1 MRLLKMKIIQLFLIV
16 IMTSAV
22 GYSQVVTIRDRE
34 DHHPIELATL
44 SSVDPPASAITN
56 SRGQAEISS
65 FAGSESIEI
74 RMVGFTPLKKSYEAI
89 RQAGFV
95 VYLDQTA
102 ISLDQVVVS
111 ATRWS
116 QPNRE
121 VPSKIATISP
131 KEVALLNPQ
140 TTADLLGSSGEVFVQ
155 KSQQG
160 GGSPMIRGFATNRVL
175 LVVDGVR
182 MNNAIFRS
190 GNLQNVISLDAFAVG
205 NTEVFFGP
213 GSVIYGSDA
222 IGGVMSFQTL
232 TPSLAVNG
240 EPLVGGNV
248 VTRFSSADGE
258 FTGHLDLN
266 VGWKK
271 WALVTSFSH
280 NRFGDLRM
288 GSNGPDDY
296 LRPNY
301 VVRQDSTDVVVT
313 NDDPEVQVPSG
324 YSQTNLMQKI
334 RFSPSDKWDLTY
346 GFHYSAS
353 TDVSR
358 YDRLL
363 RTRNGLPRSA
373 EWYYGPQKWMMNVL
387 DIGNKGA
394 TGFYD
399 QVNVRL
405 AYQYF
410 EESRHDRDLN
420 KPTRYN
426 RFEEVDAWSAN
437 IDFNKLIGEKHHL
450 YYGLEAIYNK
460 VRSAGTDEDITTGES
475 VPGPSRYPQSKWA
488 SYAAYLTYHWKISQ
502 KLNLQAGARYNLYT
516 LDSEFDTTFYP
527 FPYTTAEIDDGALT
541 GSLGMVWNPS
551 EKWALSYNLSTGFR
565 SPNVDDVGKVF
576 DSEPGSVMVPN
587 TDLQAEYAYNA
598 EIGVAKVFGEYL
610 KLDLSAYYT
619 YLDNAMVRR
628 DFTLNGEDSILYQG
642 EMSQVQAMQNAAFAT
657 VYGIQAGLEAKIP
670 AGFGVSAR
678 FNYQK
683 GEEELDDGS
692 TSPLR
697 HAAPFFGVASLTY
710 SADKLKLDL
719 YGNYSA
725 EVSYE
730 NLPPEEQGKD
740 YMYALDD
747 DGNPYS
753 PAWYTLNFK
762 AMYQITDI
770 FSVSGGVENLTDVR
784 YRPYSSGIT
793 APGRN
798 FILSLKA
805 SF

>member
-1 MRLLKMKIIQLFLIV
+1 MKIILSLTIILFISYLGNAQILTV
-16 IMTSAV
+16 K
-22 GYSQVVTIRDRE
+22 DRE
-34 DHHPIELATL
+34 DYHPIELATI
-44 SSVDPPASAITN
+44 SSNNPQASAITN
-56 SRGQAEISS
+56 ARGQADISAFRGAS
-65 FAGSESIEI
+65 AVEI
-74 RMVGFTPLKKSYEAI
+74 RMIGYKPVTRSYEML
-89 RQAGFV
+89 QKENFLL
-95 VYLDQTA
+95 YLDQTA

-116 QPNRE
+116 QPDRD
-121 VPSKIATISP
+121 VPSRITSISP
-131 KEVALLNPQ
+131 KQVTLLNPQ
-140 TTADLLGSSGEVFVQ
+140 TAADLLASSGEVFIQ
-155 KSQQG
+155 KSQLG

-182 MNNAIFRS
+182 MNSAIFRS
-190 GNLQNVISLDAFAVG
+190 GNLQNVISLDPFAIG

-232 TPSLAVNG
+232 APHFSVNG
-240 EPLVGGNV
+240 EPFVSGNA
-248 VTRFSSADGE
+248 VTRFSSADKE

-271 WALVTSFSH
+271 WAFVTSFSH
-280 NRFGDLRM
+280 FKFGDLRM
-288 GSNGPDDY
+288 GSNGTDDY
-296 LRPNY
+296 LRPFY
-301 VVRQDSTDVVVT
+301 VQRQDSMDVVIT
-313 NDDPEVQVPSG
+313 NDDPEIQVPSG
-324 YSQTNLMQKI
+324 YDQTNLMQKI
-334 RFSPSDKWDLTY
+334 RFSPNDKWDITY
-346 GFHYSAS
+346 GFHYSTT

-363 RTRNGLPRSA
+363 RTKNGLPRSA

-387 DIGNKGA
+387 NIENKA
-394 TGFYD
+394 VTALYD
-399 QVNVRL
+399 QMNIRL

-426 RFEEVDAWSAN
+426 RYEEVDAMSAN
-437 IDFNKLIGEKHHL
+437 IDFSKLMMHRHHF

-460 VRSAGTDEDITTGES
+460 VHSTGTDEDITTGEK
-475 VPGPSRYPQSKWA
+475 VPGPSRYPQSDWA
-488 SYAAYLTYHWKISQ
+488 SYAAYLTYSFKISD
-502 KLNLQAGARYNLYT
+502 NISLQAGARYNLYT
-516 LDSEFDTTFYP
+516 LDADFDTTFYP
-527 FPYTTAEIDDGALT
+527 FPYTTADINSSALT
-541 GSLGMVWNPS
+541 GSAGMVFNPT
-551 EKWALSYNLSTGFR
+551 EKWSLSWNLSTGFR
-565 SPNVDDVGKVF
+565 APNVDDVGKIF

-587 TDLQAEYAYNA
+587 PDLQAEYAYNI
-598 EIGVAKVFGEYL
+598 EIGAAKVFGEYL
-610 KLDLSAYYT
+610 KVDLAVYYT
-619 YLDNAMVRR
+619 YLQDAMVRR
-628 DFTLNGEDSILYQG
+628 DFTLNGQDSIMYDG

-657 VYGIQAGLEAKIP
+657 VYGIQAGLEAKLP
-670 AGFGVSAR
+670 AGFGVSAK

-692 TSPLR
+692 KSPLR
-697 HAAPFFGVASLTY
+697 HAAPFFGIAGLNF
-710 SADKLKLDL
+710 SADRLRLDL
-719 YGNYSA
+719 YCAYSA

-730 NLPPEEQGKD
+730 DLPPEEQGKD

-747 DGNPYS
+747 NGNPYS
-753 PAWYTLNFK
+753 PSWYTLNFK

-770 FSVSGGVENLTDVR
+770 FSVSGGVENLTDIR